1 MICRASSYAPAA
13 ARSPR
18 PVNHLRCGRGALSPR
33 PESAPRQSGATTA
46 SSSPFLLLLL
56 IALVILPSAR
66 ASDNIP
72 SPPQPKPIALKG
84 ATIHPVSGPDIP
96 SGTIVFDKGK
106 ITALGPDIPIPA
118 GAEVI
123 DATGK
128 HIYPGLISA
137 NSVLGLIEIGA
148 ARATVD
154 IAETGAINPNV
165 LAASSINPD
174 SELIP
179 VARANGLLTAHV
191 VPEGGLISGQSAVI
205 RMDGWTPDEMTVRS
219 PAAMHLRW
227 PELTLNR
234 NPRARKS
241 VKDQQ
246 KDIDKAVKQ
255 LRDSFQ
261 TARSYWQAR
270 KSGTPGFKSDLRW
283 EALMPVFDGKLPLF
297 VHANTVAE
305 IEAVLAWARE
315 MQLKI
320 VLVGGQDAWRMAAQ
334 LKESDTPVI
343 ITLSTALPPH
353 RDDGYDNT
361 FANAARL
368 HEAGVRFCMA
378 MNGRESEAPHERNL
392 PYEAS
397 MASAFGLPK
406 EEALKAVTLYPAQ
419 LLGIDDQLG
428 SLQPGKAATLIIT
441 TGDALDFPTQVEA
454 AYIDGRKIDLT
465 NRQTRLRDKYKE
477 KYRRK

>member
-1 MICRASSYAPAA
+1 MNCKPCSRSSVSHPCSRGAV
-13 ARSPR
+13 SPR
-18 PVNHLRCGRGALSPR
+18 LR
-33 PESAPRQSGATTA
+33 SAPRHSGAATA
-46 SSSPFLLLLL
+46 FSFLLVLLLLL
-56 IALVILPSAR
+56 VRPIR

-72 SPPQPKPIALKG
+72 APPQAKPIALKG

-106 ITALGPDIPIPA
+106 ITAIGVDAPIPQ
-118 GAEVI
+118 GADII
-123 DATGK
+123 DVSDK

-154 IAETGAINPNV
+154 IAESGAINPNAR
-165 LAASSINPD
+165 AASSINPD
-174 SELIP
+174 SELLP
-179 VARANGLLTAHV
+179 VARANGILTVHA
-191 VPEGGLISGQSAVI
+191 VPEGGIVSGQSAVL
-205 RMDGWTPDEMTVRS
+205 RMDGWTPEEMTVRS

-227 PELTLNR
+227 PDLKINR
-234 NPRARKS
+234 DPRARKS

-246 KDIDKAVKQ
+246 KEIDKAVKQ
-255 LRDSFQ
+255 IRDSFQ

-297 VHANTVAE
+297 VHANTVAQ
-305 IEAVLAWARE
+305 IEAALAWAKE
-315 MQLKI
+315 AQLKI
-320 VLVGGQDAWRMAAQ
+320 VLVGGQDAWRMAPQ

-343 ITLSTALPPH
+343 ITLSTAIPSR
-353 RDDGYDNT
+353 RDEGYDVT
-361 FANAARL
+361 FSNAAKL

-378 MNGRESEAPHERNL
+378 MNGRNSEAPHERNL

-397 MASAFGLPK
+397 IASAFGLPK

-428 SLQPGKAATLIIT
+428 SLQPGKAATLIVT
-441 TGDALDFPTQVEA
+441 NGDPLDFPTQVEA
-454 AYIDGRKIDLT
+454 AYIDGRKIDLS

>member
-1 MICRASSYAPAA
+1 
-13 ARSPR
+13 
-18 PVNHLRCGRGALSPR
+18 VLVLV
-33 PESAPRQSGATTA
+33 
-46 SSSPFLLLLL
+46 LLLVP
-56 IALVILPSAR
+56 ITR

-72 SPPQPKPIALKG
+72 SPPQSKPIALKG

-106 ITALGPDIPIPA
+106 ITALGPDVPVPA

-123 DATGK
+123 DASGK

-154 IAETGAINPNV
+154 IAEAGAINPDAR
-165 LAASSINPD
+165 AATSINPD

-179 VARANGLLTAHV
+179 VARANGILTAHA

-205 RMDGWTPDEMTVRS
+205 RLDGWTPEDMTVRS

-227 PELTLNR
+227 PELTINR
-234 NPRARKS
+234 SPRARKS
-241 VKDQQ
+241 AKDQQ
-246 KDIDKAVKQ
+246 KEIDKAVKQ
-255 LRDSFQ
+255 IREGFQ

-305 IEAVLAWARE
+305 IEAVLAWAKE

-320 VLVGGQDAWRMAAQ
+320 VLVGGQNAWRMAPQ

-343 ITLSTALPPH
+343 ITLSTTLPSR
-353 RDDGYDNT
+353 RDDGYDAT
-361 FANAARL
+361 FSNAAKL

-378 MNGRESEAPHERNL
+378 TNGRNSEAPHERNL

-397 MASAFGLPK
+397 MASAFGLPRD
-406 EEALKAVTLYPAQ
+406 EALKSVTLYPAQ

-428 SLQPGKAATLIIT
+428 SLEPGKAATLIIT
-441 TGDALDFPTQVEA
+441 TGDPLDFPTQVEA
-454 AYIDGRKIDLT
+454 AYIDGRKVDLT

>member
-1 MICRASSYAPAA
+1 MNNPRSRCSRGPAA
-13 ARSPR
+13 AGSPR
-18 PVNHLRCGRGALSPR
+18 SRSTPR
-33 PESAPRQSGATTA
+33 RSGATTA
-46 SSSPFLLLLL
+46 SSLPIVLVLLLV
-56 IALVILPSAR
+56 LVPFIH

-72 SPPQPKPIALKG
+72 SPPQAKPIALKG

-96 SGTIVFDKGK
+96 SGTIVFDQGK
-106 ITALGPDIPIPA
+106 ITALGPDAPIPDD
-118 GAEVI
+118 AEVI

-154 IAETGAINPNV
+154 IAESGAINPNAR
-165 LAASSINPD
+165 AATSINPD

-179 VARANGLLTAHV
+179 VARANGILTAHA

-227 PELTLNR
+227 PELTINR

-241 VKDQQ
+241 PKDQQ

-255 LRDSFQ
+255 IRDSFQ
-261 TARSYWQAR
+261 IARSYWQAR

-283 EALMPVFDGKLPLF
+283 EALMPVFEGKLPLF

-305 IEAVLAWARE
+305 IEAVLAWAKE
-315 MQLKI
+315 AQLKI
-320 VLVGGQDAWRMAAQ
+320 VLVGGQEAWRMASQ
-334 LKESDTPVI
+334 LKENDTPVI
-343 ITLSTALPPH
+343 ITLSTALPPR
-353 RDDGYDNT
+353 RDDGYDST
-361 FANAARL
+361 FGNAAKL
-368 HEAGVRFCMA
+368 QEAGVRFCMA
-378 MNGRESEAPHERNL
+378 MNGRNSEAPHERNL

-428 SLQPGKAATLIIT
+428 SLQPGKAATLIVT
-441 TGDALDFPTQVEA
+441 NGDPLDFPTQVEA
-454 AYIDGRKIDLT
+454 AYIDGRKIGLT